1 MPPGYRRYRS
11 AMPTTSPPRRS
22 RRTVRPARADVRD
35 RLLAA
40 GRELFAEVGYQR
52 ASLDAIAGRAGFS
65 KGAVYSNFTSKEDLF
80 LSLLQRQVGGIQDS
94 FALTTSGTDRSLEED
109 LRLLAAAVVDWA

>member
-11 AMPTTSPPRRS
+11 AMPTTSPPPRS
-22 RRTVRPARADVRD
+22 PRTVRPARADVRD

-65 KGAVYSNFTSKEDLF
+65 KGAVYSNFTSKEELF
-80 LSLLQRQVGGIQDS
+80 LALLEHEVAGMRAS
-94 FALTTSGTDRSLEED
+94 
-109 LRLLAAAVVDWA
+109 LAAAVAAQGGSLDD